1 MDNGSGLPMSLAL
14 IILAVVFLVFSFAG
28 LVTFLVLRG

>member
-14 IILAVVFLVFSFAG
+14 IIITIVLLVFSFAG